1 MSLGATISVMAI
13 NDYCLAHD
21 VDIFQG
27 FGVPNGV
34 DRDALINKM
43 LLDTAEMEC
52 LYPEPLTLQSVI
64 TAWSRC
70 NIQQWSRLWETCT
83 YDYDPFENYDITEE
97 YTRTP
102 DLSTV
107 SRNSGT
113 DTQDNLTQAFN
124 SNSLQQNSQQR
135 VTLSSQNQISE
146 SGTDKFT
153 RHTYGDASV
162 RSVSQVVLEMRE
174 ERLWSFYEYVVDS
187 FITTCCNRCYSI

>member
-1 MSLGATISVMAI
+1 MALGATISVMAI

-21 VDIFQG
+21 IDIFQG
-27 FGVPNGV
+27 FTVPDEV
-34 DRDALINKM
+34 DRDALINM
-43 LLDTAEMEC
+43 ILLGTAEMEC

-64 TAWSRC
+64 TSWSKC
-70 NIQQWSRLWETCT
+70 NIQQWSRLWETCK
-83 YDYDPFENYDITEE
+83 YDYDPFENYDMTEE

-124 SNSLQQNSQQR
+124 NNGLQQNSR
-135 VTLSSQNQISE
+135 TSVNLGSQTQVIEN
-146 SGTDKFT
+146 GTDKFT

-162 RSVSQVVLEMRE
+162 RSASQVIMEMRE
-174 ERLWSFYEYVVDS
+174 ERLWSFYEYVINS